1 MKQYINWVLLKINF
15 INVLFP
21 ILIFN
26 IKNIFALKVFI
37 QITLHTNLLNEII
50 LYTKKLVLRK

>member
-37 QITLHTNLLNEII
+37 QITLYTNLLNEII